1 MKTIVF
7 LALAVSLVAAQPVK
21 AQTGTFEL
29 QQNIRNL
36 TQQNFVW
43 ANTSAAQ
50 AGDRLELQIV
60 VRWTGAAPTDN
71 VLVRET
77 LDQRLTYAGN
87 LKVDGAEH
95 TGNITTE
102 NVNIG
107 TVQTNQTKT
116 ITFEATVNGPEAFPA
131 GTTTTI
137 NTSTA
142 FNTQSAASVTSK
154 VQVGRD
160 TVPTDVSTGPLT
172 MWMIGGFLVTL
183 AAGIAGTIFYL
194 KYYVRTRVL
203 ESEFETRVDRK
214 LANAIGNIRQKE
226 KKG

>member
-1 MKTIVF
+1 MKTILF
-7 LALAVSLVAAQPVK
+7 LTLAVSLVAAQPVE

-36 TQQNFVW
+36 TRQNFVW
-43 ANTSAAQ
+43 ANTAAAQ

-77 LDQRLTYAGN
+77 LDQRLTHEGN
-87 LKVDGAEH
+87 LKVDGVETAS
-95 TGNITTE
+95 NITAE

-107 TVQTNQTKT
+107 ALQANQTKT

-131 GTTTTI
+131 GTTTI
-137 NTSTA
+137 VNSSTV
-142 FNTQSAASVTSK
+142 FNTQSANSGVSR

-160 TVPTDVSTGPLT
+160 AVPTDVSTGPLT

-203 ESEFETRVDRK
+203 ESEFDTRVDRK